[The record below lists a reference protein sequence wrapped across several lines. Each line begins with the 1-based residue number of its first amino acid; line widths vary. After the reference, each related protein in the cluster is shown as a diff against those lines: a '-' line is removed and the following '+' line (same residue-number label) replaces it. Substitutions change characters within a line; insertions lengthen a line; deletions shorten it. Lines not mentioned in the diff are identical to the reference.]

1 MKNFITFE
9 TRMSYSRTLYQPE
22 EMFCTFGLR
31 KGSRREIERR
41 NSWGNSSPLSG
52 LNHGIF
58 IKMKYCLSSV
68 SRRLH
73 SKRFKIKY

>member
-1 MKNFITFE
+1 MKNFITFK
-9 TRMSYSRTLYQPE
+9 TRTLYSRTLYQLE

-31 KGSRREIERR
+31 KGSRREVEGR

-58 IKMKYCLSSV
+58 IKMKYRLSSL
-68 SRRLH
+68 SRRLYT
-73 SKRFKIKY
+73 K